1 MVIKFSNTAPRQL
14 QDRNGKLGKECG
26 RVMWSLDLC
35 NLLLLSY
42 CHFEKVA

>member
-1 MVIKFSNTAPRQL
+1 MIKFSNTALRQL
-14 QDRNGKLGKECG
+14 QERNGKLGKEGG
-26 RVMWSLDLC
+26 RVMWSLELC